1 MAFIEMIINHYKS
14 PYQFWVWINFVF
26 KVLFFFFVNF
36 YVTKAVTAK
45 IEKKSEFSVIYNN
58 IDRHRLH
65 DVVYLKGVNINGTIS
80 EGTGVGP
87 YSWAHLR
94 F

>member
-1 MAFIEMIINHYKS
+1 M
-14 PYQFWVWINFVF
+14 F
-26 KVLFFFFVNF
+26 KVLFFFFANF
-36 YVTKAVTAK
+36 YVTEAITVK
-45 IEKKSEFSVIYNN
+45 IQSKRIFSIYNN

-65 DVVYLKGVNINGTIS
+65 DVVYLEGVIINGTIS